1 MERQDENRNPIKE
14 YAGIL
19 VDYSRDRDLPEQGKA
34 LLTRKGFYKKDHE
47 NSPQETFA
55 RAATSY
61 CFGDYEF
68 AQRIYDY
75 VSKGYFTFAS
85 PVLSNAVDISWPTFS
100 EDQFEEASEWLAEN
114 VEPEGMPIS
123 CFVAGT
129 PVFTKYGLKNI
140 EDVKEGDLVLTHRG
154 RFRRVIKTRESLS
167 SDLYRIQSTRNTT
180 ELTVTGNHRLLTNN
194 GWKRVDEIRKG
205 VDLLANSS
213 YIEKKLVEELTLNLE
228 FEKKVQYNSG
238 SYVAKDLGDSVVI
251 DTDLA
256 WAIGFWF
263 AEGSTS
269 DNGQVRVTHGDP
281 EPCNK
286 WQEIISDKLDLNG
299 TYYQQKN
306 KNWWV
311 GEVNSVG
318 LQRVFDKIFGKGC
331 KAKTLPKE
339 WMEISWEKGIFESFL
354 EGFYLG
360 DGFKTTKCKMFELT
374 NVPLVSQIVLLLM
387 EHGYDVA
394 GQYRKYGHFNKVKGN
409 NVYNGVVSYRDRYG
423 IEKLSVRS
431 GVPMTDGLIY
441 SSVKKLER
449 VSDTRDTLVYDLQVE
464 EDESFSAAGIIA
476 HNCFLS
482 YTPDSKEGLVKTRSE
497 TAWLSMM
504 GGGIGVYMANRSP
517 DEKSTGVMAH
527 LRGYDADCLSYKQT
541 SSRRGS
547 LAAYLDITHPEIMQF
562 IDIRNP
568 VGGDA
573 NQKCFNLNNAVNI
586 PDSFMEA
593 LIKGEDYELVD
604 PKHGP
609 TGKYLN
615 AAEVWRK
622 IMETRYE
629 TGEPYIM
636 FTDNVNRQLP
646 DWIRNPL
653 YQVRQS
659 NLC

>member
-1 MERQDENRNPIKE
+1 LERQDENRNPIKE

-75 VSKGYFTFAS
+75 ASKGYFTFAS

-123 CFVAGT
+123 
-129 PVFTKYGLKNI
+129 
-140 EDVKEGDLVLTHRG
+140 
-154 RFRRVIKTRESLS
+154 
-167 SDLYRIQSTRNTT
+167 
-180 ELTVTGNHRLLTNN
+180 
-194 GWKRVDEIRKG
+194 
-205 VDLLANSS
+205 
-213 YIEKKLVEELTLNLE
+213 
-228 FEKKVQYNSG
+228 
-238 SYVAKDLGDSVVI
+238 
-251 DTDLA
+251 
-256 WAIGFWF
+256 
-263 AEGSTS
+263 
-269 DNGQVRVTHGDP
+269 
-281 EPCNK
+281 
-286 WQEIISDKLDLNG
+286 
-299 TYYQQKN
+299 
-306 KNWWV
+306 
-311 GEVNSVG
+311 
-318 LQRVFDKIFGKGC
+318 
-331 KAKTLPKE
+331 
-339 WMEISWEKGIFESFL
+339 
-354 EGFYLG
+354 
-360 DGFKTTKCKMFELT
+360 
-374 NVPLVSQIVLLLM
+374 
-387 EHGYDVA
+387 
-394 GQYRKYGHFNKVKGN
+394 
-409 NVYNGVVSYRDRYG
+409 
-423 IEKLSVRS
+423 
-431 GVPMTDGLIY
+431 
-441 SSVKKLER
+441 
-449 VSDTRDTLVYDLQVE
+449 
-464 EDESFSAAGIIA
+464 
-476 HNCFLS
+476 CFLS